1 MKFHSNHIFKI
12 HLAISRLRHCQGK
25 PPVYGWIIFLLLFPA
40 AALHA
45 AKSDTTIIHF
55 SAIANGRPLVAG
67 DSSYKNVHGE
77 GYQINRLQMYVSN
90 LAMGQSTGSDV
101 YLINVLAGDSITV
114 VHNDK
119 QAGML
124 QFTLGV
130 DSALNCS
137 GAQEGA
143 LDPLLGMFWTW
154 NSGYIFFKLEG
165 FSPASTGSLG
175 RIEHHIGGYRSPFNA
190 ARKIVL
196 PLPKKYLGTQVK
208 PKHLYLRINLDKYWQ
223 SSRAAIKIADQAL
236 LMAPGAA
243 ACRIANQFTE
253 MFEWATPE

>member
-1 MKFHSNHIFKI
+1 
-12 HLAISRLRHCQGK
+12 
-25 PPVYGWIIFLLLFPA
+25 
-40 AALHA
+40 
-45 AKSDTTIIHF
+45 
-55 SAIANGRPLVAG
+55 
-67 DSSYKNVHGE
+67 
-77 GYQINRLQMYVSN
+77 MYVSN
-90 LAMGQSTGSDV
+90 LSMGRSTGPYV

-114 VHNDK
+114 VHNEK
-119 QAGML
+119 GTGPL

-137 GAQEGA
+137 GAQDGD
-143 LDPLLGMFWTW
+143 LDPLKGMFWTW

-165 FSPASTGSLG
+165 YSPASTGSLG

-196 PLPKKYLGTQVK
+196 PLPKAYFTTQAK
-208 PKHLYLRINLDKYWQ
+208 TKHLYLRINLDKYWQ
-223 SSRAAIKIADQAL
+223 SSSASVKIADQAL

-253 MFEWATPE
+253 IFEWAPAE